1 MGGTDAPRLFIGGAV
16 FDGTDMHEP
25 GLGVLVV
32 NGRVEAIAPSAAFEG
47 FAGPVQDTTGA
58 TLLPGLV
65 DAHVHLS
72 FGADDDPDEA
82 LGEVSSEALT
92 DRLSLRAGETLR
104 GGVVALRDCGGT
116 GGPEFEVRD
125 RIAAGQLDGPRIR
138 ACGPIIRPGTDGFG
152 DRVALP
158 AASGP
163 ALLEA
168 VARLA
173 TNGAD
178 FLNVMATEDPF
189 DRSGAPGYTR
199 DDLAGA
205 VALARRHGKPVASNA
220 QHAEDIAGAA
230 AAGVASI
237 EQGSGLEEAGLALML
252 EQGTVLVPCLLARR
266 NINRAL
272 SAAATGSERYEQA
285 LALEERTRQACRR
298 YARAGGNVAMG
309 TDCGAPGTPHGDN
322 ARELALLVDA
332 GLPTQQALQGATSIA
347 ADLLGLSDAG
357 RIARGARADLLV
369 VAGDPLADIACVADR
384 AGHRALFLHGRPVAG
399 NARTATSSV

>member
-16 FDGTDMHEP
+16 FDGTAMHRP

-47 FAGPVQDTTGA
+47 FDGMVEDTTGA

-72 FGADDDPDEA
+72 FGADDDPDES
-82 LGEVSSEALT
+82 LSEVTAKALT
-92 DRLSLRAGETLR
+92 DRLSARAGEALR
-104 GGVVALRDCGGT
+104 GGIVALRDCGGT
-116 GGPEFEVRD
+116 GGPEFAVRD
-125 RIAAGQLDGPRIR
+125 RIAAGLLDGPRIR

-163 ALLEA
+163 ALLDA

-173 TNGAD
+173 ANGAD

-189 DRSGAPGYTR
+189 DRSRAPGYTHG
-199 DDLAGA
+199 DLAGA
-205 VALARRHGKPVASNA
+205 VAVAWRHGKPVASNA

-237 EQGSGLEEAGLALML
+237 EQGSGLEEPGAALML
-252 EQGTVLVPCLLARR
+252 EHGTVLVPCLLARR
-266 NINRAL
+266 NINRAMG
-272 SAAATGSERYEQA
+272 AAATDSERYEQA
-285 LALEERTRQACRR
+285 HALEERTRQACRR
-298 YARAGGNVAMG
+298 FARAGGKVAMG
-309 TDCGAPGTPHGDN
+309 TDCGAPGTPHGGN

-332 GLPTQQALQGATSIA
+332 GLPPRRALQAATSIA
-347 ADLLGLSDAG
+347 ADLLGFADTG
-357 RIARGARADLLV
+357 RIARGTRADLLV
-369 VAGDPLADIACVADR
+369 VAGDPLADIGCVADR
-384 AGHRALFLHGRPVAG
+384 KRHRALFLQGRPVI
-399 NARTATSSV
+399 RHEETPHRI